1 MALPSVKQDA
11 LRAIEQLPSDASLEE
26 VMERLYF
33 MHKVER
39 GLRQIAAGQVV
50 SHEEAKRRLKRG

>member
-1 MALPSVKQDA
+1 MPNVKQDA
-11 LRAIEQLPSDASLEE
+11 LRAIEQLPSDASVEE

-33 MHKVER
+33 MDKVER

-50 SHEEAKRRLKRG
+50 SHEGAKRRLERG

>member
-1 MALPSVKQDA
+1 V
-11 LRAIEQLPSDASLEE
+11 

-39 GLRQIAAGQVV
+39 GLRQIEAGQVV
-50 SHEEAKRRLKRG
+50 SHAEATRRLRRG